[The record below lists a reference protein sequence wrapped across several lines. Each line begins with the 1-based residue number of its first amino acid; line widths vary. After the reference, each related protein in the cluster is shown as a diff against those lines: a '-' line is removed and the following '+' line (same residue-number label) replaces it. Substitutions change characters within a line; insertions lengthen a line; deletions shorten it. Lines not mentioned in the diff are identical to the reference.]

1 MVVQNDS
8 IVYFREDVLSEKE
21 DVVCEMIKK
30 LEIFKSKFKITT
42 VYKDTSIS
50 EVLLNFIYDK
60 TLNKLILFYW
70 MDNKLTSMS

>member
-1 MVVQNDS
+1 MVQNDS